1 MSIENSI
8 VRNKVFLNSIILWLN
23 LETFNIVE
31 KESINIKNSEKCS
44 ILNIFDEYFIGICRG
59 LLF

>member
-44 ILNIFDEYFIGICRG
+44 ILNIFDEYFIVICRG

>member
-8 VRNKVFLNSIILWLN
+8 VRNRVFLNSIILWLN

-44 ILNIFDEYFIGICRG
+44 ILNIFDEYFIVICRG

>member
-8 VRNKVFLNSIILWLN
+8 VRNRVLLNSIILWLN

-44 ILNIFDEYFIGICRG
+44 ILNIFDEYFIVICRG